1 MRKLKVYGTDD
12 AVYRVFINNKLEE
25 SCTANLIYEF
35 ETDTTLHDSYNIRIE
50 VIEGTVTLEK
60 CLVDYPAIIN
70 GKKGKVTFDQP
81 IDNPMYTWNGQELI
95 QRPFPIKIQAKDT
108 VEFEQLMFNGPTLFD
123 ITVKEGTE
131 IGSSLYIGNLIT
143 KEFIPEMTNI
153 VPVYA
158 YEPQDHN
165 IWSNQSLQKLV
176 DKVSQRLLT

>member
-12 AVYRVFINNKLEE
+12 AVYRVYINNKLEE

-35 ETDTTLHDSYNIRIE
+35 ETDTTLHDSYNVRIE

-81 IDNPMYTWNGQELI
+81 IDHPMYTWNGQELI
-95 QRPFPIKIQAKDT
+95 QRPFPIKIGAKDT

-123 ITVKEGTE
+123 ITVKQGTE

-143 KEFIPEMTNI
+143 KEFIPELLNI
-153 VPVYA
+153 QPIYA
-158 YEPQDHN
+158 YEPKDHN
-165 IWSNQSLQKLV
+165 IWSNQSLENLV
-176 DKVSQRLLT
+176 SDVTKRLTS